1 MPEAQESPGN
11 SSVCMYSLKA
21 LWLPVRSTKEIVY
34 NKKIAE
40 WSPKLPT
47 ESLNNL
53 AKENQH
59 NRMKMEEN
67 SGGSACRGWWRR
79 GHHGNPRQRNFQFCS
94 GLMYS
99 IYPHEVILLSW
110 EISISTFS
118 SERIIKCQMV
128 LVVKRMI
135 LKRQLYLTIKVN
147 FWHFKVNSIGAI

>member
-11 SSVCMYSLKA
+11 SSVCVYSLKA

-67 SGGSACRGWWRR
+67 SGGSECMQKVVKKGTSWKPKAEE
-79 GHHGNPRQRNFQFCS
+79 FS
-94 GLMYS
+94 
-99 IYPHEVILLSW
+99 ILL
-110 EISISTFS
+110 
-118 SERIIKCQMV
+118 
-128 LVVKRMI
+128 
-135 LKRQLYLTIKVN
+135 
-147 FWHFKVNSIGAI
+147 